1 MAKRTVIELIDDLDG
16 SEATETVRFALD
28 SHKYEI
34 DLGDRNADELRGE
47 LTRFVE
53 AARKTSVGKAP
64 GVRRL
69 TSAVDTK
76 AVRAW
81 AVEHGI
87 GVNPRGRVKE
97 DVVQRYLASLT

>member
-1 MAKRTVIELIDDLDG
+1 MATRTLIELIDDLDG

-28 SHKYEI
+28 GQDFEI

-81 AVEHGI
+81 AVAHGI
-87 GVNPRGRVKE
+87 SVNTHGRIRA
-97 DVVQRYLASLT
+97 DIVQRYLASLS

>member
-1 MAKRTVIELIDDLDG
+1 MATHTVIELIDDLDG

-28 SHKYEI
+28 GSEYQI

-47 LTRFVE
+47 LMRFVE

-64 GVRRL
+64 AVRRL
-69 TSAVDTK
+69 SSAVDTK

-81 AVEHGI
+81 AAEHGI
-87 GVNPRGRVKE
+87 TVNDRGRVRG
-97 DVVQRYLASLT
+97 DVVDRYLASLS

>member
-1 MAKRTVIELIDDLDG
+1 MATHTVIELIDDLDG
-16 SEATETVRFALD
+16 SKATETVRFALD
-28 SHKYEI
+28 GHKYEI

-53 AARKTSVGKAP
+53 AARKTSTVKAP

-69 TSAVDTK
+69 SSAVDTK

-81 AVEHGI
+81 AVGQGI
-87 GVNPRGRVKE
+87 NVNPRGRVRG
-97 DVVQRYLASLT
+97 DVVQRYLASLS

>member
-1 MAKRTVIELIDDLDG
+1 MATHTVIELIDDLDG

-28 SHKYEI
+28 GHEYQI

-53 AARKTSVGKAP
+53 AARKTSAGKTPTA
-64 GVRRL
+64 RRL
-69 TSAVDTK
+69 SSALDTK

-81 AVEHGI
+81 AAEHGI
-87 GVNPRGRVKE
+87 TVNAHGRVRD
-97 DVVQRYLASLT
+97 DVVQRYLASLS